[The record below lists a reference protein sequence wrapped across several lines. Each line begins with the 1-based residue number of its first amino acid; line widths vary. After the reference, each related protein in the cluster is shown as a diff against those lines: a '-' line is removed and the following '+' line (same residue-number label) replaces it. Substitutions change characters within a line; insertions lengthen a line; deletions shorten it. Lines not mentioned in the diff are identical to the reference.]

1 WHSGQGCAVIPVI
14 WAGALSTWLLAQSM
28 VSREWAKWLI
38 AIVVVTLAVAVSHRF
53 KPKYEQTNVTLLV
66 GFVLLFT
73 FTSANASLAD
83 AASSPEAVVAQ
94 AQTYSTIECIVRVTD
109 VDRYRTAAEVTSTS
123 LPAFSAFVV
132 FKDDVR
138 AVLVLGQRFEGS
150 FRIKPSH
157 RDSPKFV
164 LAQTGTLREL
174 SPQPSW
180 LDTVRSNFTRIAK
193 SITPDSGALVAGLAI
208 GDDSA
213 LSSQMLTR
221 MKTLSLTHLTAV
233 SGANCAI
240 VIAGVFL
247 LLKRAGSRRGLT
259 ISLSLLALVLYVAVV
274 GFEPSVIRAAVMAS
288 VVLLCTFAGRRV
300 PPTVALAWAV
310 VLVLT
315 IWPSM
320 VKSLGFWLSVMAT
333 AAILLISPVL
343 YKKLSTR
350 MPAGFAL
357 GLAVVVSA
365 QLWCLPMLVDLSG
378 GLPTYSVIANLLAEP
393 LVAPITVFGILA
405 LVVAMVFPPLATL
418 LYWLASFAAYGIELI
433 SNLALLPAAT
443 IWWPEGVLGIVLM
456 MVTVAALS
464 LMIIS
469 RMRRQ
474 ALAGI
479 ALVTLTFVSFSGSAV
494 ARSQTWPGAN
504 WQIVSCDV
512 GQGDATVIRSLN
524 QTMLIDVGREP
535 EPIENCLQSLGVKQ
549 IDLLL
554 LTHFDADHVG
564 GLSGALGMVRISQAL
579 ISPFDDDRP
588 QVRATLD
595 QLAQENVP
603 VSTAEVGDSGLL
615 GEANWM
621 VVSPEPGASGAED
634 SNDASV
640 IMRVETSQW
649 LLLAFADAG
658 ERAQMR
664 VVRNRNTLLNRASS
678 KPLIVKVSHHGSA
691 DQYAE
696 LFEDL
701 RPELALF
708 SVGATNNYGHPTQR
722 AIGIF
727 ENAGSKIFR
736 TDQQGAIAIGFNDGL
751 LKVLTERER

>member
-1 WHSGQGCAVIPVI
+1 MIPFI
-14 WAGALSTWLLAQSM
+14 WAGALSTWLLAQSV
-28 VSREWAKWLI
+28 VSENWEKLLI
-38 AIVVVTLAVAVSHRF
+38 AILVVTLAIAVSMKLR
-53 KPKYEQTNVTLLV
+53 PKASNASVTLLV
-66 GFVLLFT
+66 GFAILFT
-73 FTSANASLAD
+73 FISANASMAE
-83 AASSPEAVVAQ
+83 AASSPEKVVTQ

-109 VDRYRTAAEVTSTS
+109 VDRYRAIAEVTSTS
-123 LPAFSAFVV
+123 LPTFSASVV

-138 AVLVLGQRFEGS
+138 AALVVGQRFEGS
-150 FRIKPSH
+150 FRLKPSH
-157 RDSPKFV
+157 RDSPKFA
-164 LAQTGTLREL
+164 LAQTGTLREH

-180 LDTVRSNFTRIAK
+180 LDIVRSNFTLTAK

-240 VIAGVFL
+240 VIGGVFL
-247 LLKRAGSRRGLT
+247 LLKRAGSRRFLT
-259 ISLSLLALVLYVAVV
+259 ISFSLLALALYVAVV
-274 GFEPSVIRAAVMAS
+274 GFEPSVIRAAIMAS
-288 VVLLCTFAGRRV
+288 VVLLCAFAGRRI

-310 VLVLT
+310 ILVLT

-320 VKSLGFWLSVMAT
+320 VTSLGFWLSVVAT
-333 AAILLISPVL
+333 AAILLIAPAL

-393 LVAPITVFGILA
+393 LVAPVTVLGILA
-405 LVVAMVFPPLATL
+405 LVVAMVFPPLAAL

-443 IWWPEGVLGIVLM
+443 IWWPEGVLGILLM
-456 MVTVAALS
+456 VVTVAALS

-474 ALAGI
+474 AI
-479 ALVTLTFVSFSGSAV
+479 AAIAIVALTFVSFSGSAV
-494 ARSQTWPGAN
+494 ARSQNWPGTD
-504 WQIVSCDV
+504 WQVVSCDV
-512 GQGDATVIRSLN
+512 GQGDATVIRSSN

-535 EPIENCLQSLGVKQ
+535 EPIAQCLEALGVTQ
-549 IDLLL
+549 VDVLL

-564 GLSGALGMVRISQAL
+564 GLAGALERAQFRQAL

-588 QVRATLD
+588 QVAVALG
-595 QLAQENVP
+595 QLADANVS
-603 VSTAEVGDSGLL
+603 VSTAEVGDRGRL
-615 GEANWM
+615 GDAEWIVAA
-621 VVSPEPGASGAED
+621 PEPRAAGAED

-640 IMRVETSQW
+640 ILRVETSQW

-664 VVRNRNTLLNRASS
+664 TVRLRNSLLNRTPGT
-678 KPLIVKVSHHGSA
+678 PLIVKVSHHGSA

-701 RPELALF
+701 RPEVALF
-708 SVGATNNYGHPTQR
+708 SVGESNSYGHPTKR
-722 AIGIF
+722 ALEIF
-727 ENAGSKIFR
+727 EKAGSAIFR
-736 TDQQGAIAIGFNDGL
+736 TDQQGSVSLTFVDGSL
-751 LKVLTERER
+751 NVLTERER